1 MGLSKFLHCFIDIN
15 IGMMFILFNFLI
27 VIIFN
32 NLKLFVNSKGCSTVK
47 SDKHGTLML
56 GRNNENPSICLGSL
70 YFMSGKDGKKFCL
83 KKGGKKTERLE
94 SSSWKCGQENIPEAQ
109 NKITGGDLA
118 GEHQYPWHAA
128 LYAVDLPAGLPIK
141 YMYYCGGSLI
151 STKVVLTAVHC
162 GQALEEFKVINIK
175 KMVGLGLTKLISPI
189 ENPEYFKKV
198 EKVVPHQFDTE
209 GNKENDISLYILENP
224 VVFTWKVRPV
234 CLPEREQDL
243 ELLETSPNILPGF
256 GTQNIWLIEYEKLL
270 GGREEIIRMD
280 LFTEENIKELIRNPK
295 FWRPFIEKFFK
306 TFVDLFPGLDLCL
319 KDNNIEFD
327 LECWPY
333 KIEEETIKINEE
345 TVKIIDKNMRAK
357 LEKSNNGEKEI
368 EDFLK
373 TTHAILKMYGAA
385 VMDMKKERA
394 HEDKIKAGIFGHF
407 FKTDPEITE
416 EQKSELKRKLKYLD
430 QWIFMQTVFSPPLNI
445 GMDMD
450 IIPRDQTQLRKAQ
463 GKFTSWD
470 EWEKTESISQK
481 HSTKIPAKRF
491 NVTNGFGCTGDSGGG
506 LVVKN
511 KDGRYV
517 VVGVT
522 SHTLGDGKKFPP
534 SCWCNCED
542 LPETHTRVSQYIQW
556 IKDKRSEIEDDVS

>member
-47 SDKHGTLML
+47 SEKHGTLML

-109 NKITGGDLA
+109 NKIIGGDLA

-151 STKVVLTAVHC
+151 STKVVLTAAHC

-256 GTQNIWLIEYEKLL
+256 GTQNTWLLEYEKLL
-270 GGREEIIRMD
+270 GGKEKIKRMD
-280 LFTEENIKELIRNPK
+280 LFTEENIKELMRNPE
-295 FWRPFIEKFFK
+295 FWEPFIKKFFQ
-306 TFVDLFPGLDLCL
+306 TFVELFPGLDLCL
-319 KDNNIEFD
+319 KDDMEFD

-333 KIEEETIKINEE
+333 KIEENTL
-345 TVKIIDKNMRAK
+345 KIIDKNMTAR

-373 TTHAILKMYGAA
+373 TTHTILKIYGAA
-385 VMDMKKERA
+385 VMDMKKERPD
-394 HEDKIKAGIFGHF
+394 EDKIKAGIFGHF
-407 FKTDPEITE
+407 FNNDPEITE
-416 EQKSELKRKLKYLD
+416 EQKSELKKKLKYLD
-430 QWIFMQTVFSPPLNI
+430 QWIFIQTAYSPPQYV

-450 IIPRDQTQLRKAQ
+450 GLLANDQRPLKKAK

-470 EWEKTESISQK
+470 KWEKTELPYGK
-481 HSTKIPAKRF
+481 HPTKIPNERF
-491 NVTNGFGCTGDSGGG
+491 DMDKDNGFACPGDSGGG

-511 KDGRYV
+511 KNGRHV
-517 VVGVT
+517 LVGIT
-522 SHTLGDGKKFPP
+522 SYIVGDMRKFPP
-534 SCWCNCED
+534 TCWCNCKVY
-542 LPETHTRVSQYIQW
+542 PEVHTRVSQFIQW
-556 IKDKRSEIEDDVS
+556 IKDKRSEIEDDVSCS